1 METEKIEE
9 TESYAIESMKNAK
22 FMGEAKHDNE
32 HFFILLSNEEI
43 VEEEN

>member
-1 METEKIEE
+1 MEIEKIEE
-9 TESYAIESMKNAK
+9 TESYAIEAMKNAK

-32 HFFILLSNEEI
+32 HFFVLLNNKEI